1 MNDYKKS
8 QRNGLIHH
16 FRLQLGVEASLGQL
30 VDSRLHG
37 ESEGAVADV
46 ADVADVVEGQISAE
60 GDFISVPAKIWEADA
75 D

>member
-8 QRNGLIHH
+8 QRNGLTHH

-46 ADVADVVEGQISAE
+46 VEGQISAE
-60 GDFISVPAKIWEADA
+60 GDFISVPAKVWEADA

>member
-8 QRNGLIHH
+8 QRNGLTHH

-46 ADVADVVEGQISAE
+46 ADVVEGQISAE
-60 GDFISVPAKIWEADA
+60 GDFISVPAKVWEADA

>member
-46 ADVADVVEGQISAE
+46 ADVVEGQISAE
-60 GDFISVPAKIWEADA
+60 GDFISVPAKVWEADA

>member
-8 QRNGLIHH
+8 QRNGLTHH
-16 FRLQLGVEASLGQL
+16 FRLQLGVEAALGQL

-37 ESEGAVADV
+37 ESEGAV